1 MKWEEFLKQ
10 VNHLP
15 VIESEM
21 LLTGAADP
29 AALSVQLVRWAKA
42 GKIIQV
48 KRGVYLLSEIYRKI
62 DVYEPHL
69 ASILIKPSYISLEK
83 ALEFHGLIPEGVPVY
98 TSVTT
103 KRSGRFITPV
113 GVFDYR
119 HLQPSLFWGYQSI
132 TLRQQTAFIAQPE
145 KALLD
150 FFYLK
155 KIKVSH
161 DFLEE
166 MRLQN
171 CEIISNQTLITYAQR
186 FQKPGILAAAKT
198 LQQYLITQKGYV
210 KLQ

>member
-21 LLTGAADP
+21 LLTSAADP

-83 ALEFHGLIPEGVPVY
+83 ALEFYGLIPEGVPVY

-119 HLQPSLFWGYQSI
+119 HLQPSIFWGYKSI
-132 TLRQQTAFIAQPE
+132 ILRQQTAFIAQPE

-150 FFYLK
+150 YFYLK
-155 KIKVSH
+155 KIKVSQ

-171 CEIISNQTLITYAQR
+171 CEIINHKTLIAYAQR
-186 FQKPGILAAAKT
+186 FQKPGILKAVKI
-198 LQQYLITQKGYV
+198 LLQYLNTQKCFA

>member
-1 MKWEEFLKQ
+1 MKWDEFLKQ
-10 VNHLP
+10 VRHLP

-21 LLTGAADP
+21 LLTGMADP
-29 AALSVQLVRWAKA
+29 SALSVQLVRWTRA

-48 KRGVYLLSEIYRKI
+48 KRGVYLLSEIYRKT

-103 KRSGRFITPV
+103 KRPGRLITPV
-113 GVFDYR
+113 GIFDYR
-119 HLQPSLFWGYQSI
+119 HLKPSLFWGYKSVS
-132 TLRQQTAFIAQPE
+132 LRQQTAFIAHPE

-155 KIKVSH
+155 KIKVTPES
-161 DFLEE
+161 LEE

-171 CEIISNQTLITYAQR
+171 WEIINNQTLITYANR

-198 LQQYLITQKGYV
+198 LQQYLITQKGFV
-210 KLQ
+210 KL

>member
-10 VNHLP
+10 VKHLP

-48 KRGVYLLSEIYRKI
+48 KRGVYFLSEIYRKI

-103 KRSGRFITPV
+103 KRSGRLITSV

-155 KIKVSH
+155 KIKVSY
-161 DFLEE
+161 DSLEE

-171 CEIISNQTLITYAQR
+171 CEIINHQTLITYAQR
-186 FQKPGILAAAKT
+186 FQKPGILTAAKT
-198 LQQYLITQKGYV
+198 LQQYLNTQKGFV